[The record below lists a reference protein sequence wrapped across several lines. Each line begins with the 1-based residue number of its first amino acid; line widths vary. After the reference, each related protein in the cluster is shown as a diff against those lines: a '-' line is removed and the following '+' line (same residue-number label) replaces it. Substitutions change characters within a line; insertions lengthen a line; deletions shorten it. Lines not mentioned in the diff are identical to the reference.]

1 MVLTRKV
8 RVAKVVIYN
17 KTTKEI
23 ENIEVEILT
32 KKVRDV
38 GKYVESVLEYPVTI
52 LDVEEV
58 FEINETYDVPTD
70 LVSDYK
76 LVESED

>member
-32 KKVRDV
+32 KKVRDI

-70 LVSDYK
+70 LVADYK
-76 LVESED
+76 VESED